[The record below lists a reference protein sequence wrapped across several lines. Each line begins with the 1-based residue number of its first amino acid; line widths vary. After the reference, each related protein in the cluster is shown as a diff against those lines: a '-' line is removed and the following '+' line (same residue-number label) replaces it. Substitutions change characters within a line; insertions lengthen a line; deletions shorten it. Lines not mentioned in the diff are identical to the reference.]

1 MVTDDHWTSG
11 ASCLFTRST
20 SNHSTLSTQM
30 NQEQLIRCIEQ
41 QLDDL
46 SYLNEYL
53 FNDWCDRLYTENDEP
68 IVERFTVKVLNQLT
82 SLVSSCDEN

>member
-1 MVTDDHWTSG
+1 
-11 ASCLFTRST
+11 
-20 SNHSTLSTQM
+20 M

-46 SYLNEYL
+46 SYLNEDL

-68 IVERFTVKVLNQLT
+68 IIKRFTVKVLNQLT
-82 SLVSSCDEN
+82 QQVSDHDTASIVFD

>member
-1 MVTDDHWTSG
+1 
-11 ASCLFTRST
+11 
-20 SNHSTLSTQM
+20 M
-30 NQEQLIRCIEQ
+30 NQDQLIRCIEQ

-46 SYLNEYL
+46 SYLNEHL

-82 SLVSSCDEN
+82 QQVFDHDTASIVFD

>member
-1 MVTDDHWTSG
+1 
-11 ASCLFTRST
+11 
-20 SNHSTLSTQM
+20 M

-53 FNDWCDRLYTENDEP
+53 FNDWCDQLYTENDEP
-68 IVERFTVKVLNQLT
+68 IIKRFTVKVLNQLT
-82 SLVSSCDEN
+82 SLVNECDAN

>member
-1 MVTDDHWTSG
+1 
-11 ASCLFTRST
+11 
-20 SNHSTLSTQM
+20 M

-53 FNDWCDRLYTENDEP
+53 FNDWCNKLYTENDEP
-68 IVERFTVKVLNQLT
+68 IVKRFTLKVLNQLT
-82 SLVSSCDEN
+82 SLVYSCDAN